1 MSKIRNRF
9 KVLLAQKELRDGRSY
24 TYDDI
29 KAEVGISSTTLT
41 SYAKGRVTRFDES
54 TLVTLCEWLECDLS
68 DLIEYPPVK
77 SQQDDLSPV
86 MVMG

>member
-9 KVLLAQKELRDGRSY
+9 KVLLAQKEVRDGRAY

-29 KAEVGISSTTLT
+29 RSATGISATTLT
-41 SYAKGRVTRFDES
+41 SYARNRVTRFDES

-68 DLIEYPPVK
+68 DLIEYPPAP
-77 SQQDDLSPV
+77 SQQDDPEPEL
-86 MVMG
+86 VMG